1 MLNNITNQPDRL
13 VQQGENILNNVTNTP
28 DRLFNQGTS
37 TITSLQ
43 NMPGQT
49 LSQITGMPDSIL
61 NQTTNSLN
69 NTFSM
74 NNIMGGSFS
83 DAFGGLNMNNVDS
96 YPTQAFQY
104 IQNNVTSS
112 ANSLASSSLSNI
124 KSLAKKQA
132 TESVNAAIGVALDK
146 ASDVVSDVSK
156 SATSAVKEQLGT
168 AQGVGED
175 AVKQAQVVAEQEKLD
190 ALKNEI
196 RQKFFIDGE
205 VSDTQKAAVLAVRNE
220 NFSDVV
226 AKSATMAEGMR
237 ESIVADAAST
247 TATPISGASVKE
259 DIDMNTDIMKKMA
272 RQLVAEIA
280 VQTQLFELETA
291 GAMQSVDVKLLKMP
305 TLKTDIE
312 TGA

>member
-1 MLNNITNQPDRL
+1 
-13 VQQGENILNNVTNTP
+13 
-28 DRLFNQGTS
+28 
-37 TITSLQ
+37 
-43 NMPGQT
+43 
-49 LSQITGMPDSIL
+49 
-61 NQTTNSLN
+61 
-69 NTFSM
+69 
-74 NNIMGGSFS
+74 
-83 DAFGGLNMNNVDS
+83 MNNVDS

-247 TATPISGASVKE
+247 TATPISGASIKE

-280 VQTQLFELETA
+280 VQTQLFELNL
-291 GAMQSVDVKLLKMP
+291 Q
-305 TLKTDIE
+305 
-312 TGA
+312 